1 MKEEKTKKQG
11 NKYIEKIKEMRS
23 DKKGRAELELMAYGI
38 FFLILILFIRISSFT
53 SNHSNVNTPVISSS
67 IIDKIDN
74 NYSYNI
80 DINIDDNIYNYKGKV
95 LGNNESF
102 TKKVDDIEEYYYVM
116 NDKYYI
122 LDNNG
127 NYILTNKEDI
137 YNIIDY
143 NYLDINN
150 IKEYLTLGTKN
161 NNVYTIKVSDI
172 ILNSNSTDTI
182 TITIEDNKL
191 IIDYTNILKI
201 DNNSTNKALVTITY
215 ENIGKITTLE
225 E

>member
-1 MKEEKTKKQG
+1 MKEEKKKS
-11 NKYIEKIKEMRS
+11 NKYIEKIKEMRK
-23 DKKGRAELELMAYGI
+23 DKIGRAKLELMAYGI
-38 FFLILILFIRISSFT
+38 FFLILILFIRITSFI
-53 SNHSNVNTPVISSS
+53 SNRSNVNTPVTSSS

-80 DINIDDNIYNYKGKV
+80 NININDSSYTYKGKV
-95 LGNNESF
+95 LGTNESL
-102 TKKVDDIEEYYYVM
+102 TKKVNDTEEYYYVM

-127 NYILTNKEDI
+127 NYILTNKDDI

-172 ILNSNSTDTI
+172 ILNNNSNDTI
-182 TITIEDNKL
+182 TITEEDNKL
-191 IIDYTNILKI
+191 IIDYTNILKM
-201 DNNSTNKALVTITY
+201 DNNSINKVLVTITY
-215 ENIGKITTLE
+215 DNIGKITTLE

>member
-1 MKEEKTKKQG
+1 MKEEKKKS
-11 NKYIEKIKEMRS
+11 NKYLDKIKEMRK
-23 DKKGRAELELMAYGI
+23 DKVGRAKLELMVYGI
-38 FFLILILFIRISSFT
+38 FFLILILFIRITSFIGGSSNINN
-53 SNHSNVNTPVISSS
+53 SVISSS

-74 NYSYNI
+74 NYSYTI
-80 DINIDDNIYNYKGKV
+80 DINIDDNNYIYTGKV
-95 LGNNESF
+95 LGTNEF
-102 TKKVDDIEEYYYVM
+102 LTKRVNDIEEYYFVM
-116 NDKYYI
+116 NGKYYI

-172 ILNSNSTDTI
+172 ILNNNSNGTVTI
-182 TITIEDNKL
+182 TEEDNKL

-201 DNNSTNKALVTITY
+201 DNNSINKALVTITY
-215 ENIGKITTLE
+215 DNIGKITTLE

>member
-1 MKEEKTKKQG
+1 MKEVKKNN
-11 NKYIEKIKEMRS
+11 NKYIEKIKEMRK
-23 DKKGRAELELMAYGI
+23 DKKGRAKLELMAYGI

-53 SNHSNVNTPVISSS
+53 ISSS
-67 IIDKIDN
+67 SINNTITSNSIIDRINN

-80 DINIDDNIYNYKGKV
+80 DINIDNSIYNYKGKV
-95 LGNNESF
+95 LGTNESL
-102 TKKVDDIEEYYYVM
+102 TKKINDIEEYYYVM
-116 NDKYYI
+116 NGKYYI

-127 NYILTNKEDI
+127 NYILTNKADI

-161 NNVYTIKVSDI
+161 NNTYTIKVSDI
-172 ILNSNSTDTI
+172 ILNNNSTDTI

-201 DNNSTNKALVTITY
+201 DKEDVNKAIVTITY
-215 ENIGKITTLE
+215 DNVDKITSLE

>member
-1 MKEEKTKKQG
+1 MKDKELKKS
-11 NKYIEKIKEMRS
+11 NKYLDKIKEMRK
-23 DKKGRAELELMAYGI
+23 DKKGRAKLELIAYGI
-38 FFLILILFIRISSFT
+38 FFLILILFIRISSFIGGS
-53 SNHSNVNTPVISSS
+53 SNINNSVTSSS

-74 NYSYNI
+74 NYSYTI
-80 DINIDDNIYNYKGKV
+80 DINIDDNNYTYTGKV
-95 LGNNESF
+95 LGNNASI
-102 TKKVDDIEEYYYVM
+102 TKKYNDIEEYYYVM

-150 IKEYLTLGTKN
+150 IKEYIKLGTKN
-161 NNVYTIKVSDI
+161 NNKYTIKVSDI
-172 ILNSNSTDTI
+172 ILNNNTNDTI

-191 IIDYTNILKI
+191 IIDYTNIIKI
-201 DNNSTNKALVTITY
+201 DKDSINKALVTITY
-215 ENIGKITTLE
+215 NNIGNITSLE

>member
-1 MKEEKTKKQG
+1 MKEEKKKS
-11 NKYIEKIKEMRS
+11 NKYLDKIKEMRK
-23 DKKGRAELELMAYGI
+23 DKVGRAKLELMVYGI
-38 FFLILILFIRISSFT
+38 FFLILILFIRITSFIGGSSNINN
-53 SNHSNVNTPVISSS
+53 SVISSS

-74 NYSYNI
+74 NYSYTI
-80 DINIDDNIYNYKGKV
+80 DINIDDNNYTYTGKV
-95 LGNNESF
+95 LESNESL
-102 TKKVDDIEEYYYVM
+102 TKKVNDTEEYYYVM
-116 NDKYYI
+116 NSKYYI

-150 IKEYLTLGTKN
+150 IKEYLKLGTKN
-161 NNVYTIKVSDI
+161 NNTYTVKVSDI
-172 ILNSNSTDTI
+172 ILNNNSNGTVTI
-182 TITIEDNKL
+182 TEEDNKL

-201 DNNSTNKALVTITY
+201 DNNSINKALVTITY
-215 ENIGKITTLE
+215 DNIGKITTLE